1 MTGYSPMA
9 AAITGDLLVAVKW
22 AKTGSKFTG
31 FLAYFGVFGALGFR
45 LVWLRMQDWFRGT
58 EADASGLIGLA
69 FQRVDHRAS
78 VIGMLGAGLL
88 LVEFAAIVLRIMA
101 ATHGGLFAAVRL
113 AEPEDY
119 AQLALAPGLVI
130 AFWLAAKGRR
140 GGWTAALVLGGVFA
154 VRHLVTGRLR
164 ALVNPLHAASAA
176 LWLGTLFVIVVA
188 ALPVILQEP
197 VPRASRGPLVAGLVA
212 RFSPL
217 ALFSACFVGL
227 SGLVTSWL
235 HLKYFA
241 ALWTTSYGHWLII
254 KLVFVAGIAAMG
266 ALNWRGVLPQLGTEE
281 AAATLRRASRWELVF
296 TLIVLVV
303 TAVLVSVPSPK
314 LPV

>member
-1 MTGYSPMA
+1 MTGFSPLA
-9 AAITGDLLVAVKW
+9 AAVTDDLFSAVKW
-22 AKTGSKFTG
+22 AKAGSKFIG
-31 FLAYFGVFGALGFR
+31 FLAGFGVFGALGFR
-45 LVWLRMQDWFRGT
+45 LVRLRLQDWLRAM
-58 EADASGLIGLA
+58 EASTGGLIGPA
-69 FQRVDHRAS
+69 FQRVDRRAS
-78 VIGMLGAGLL
+78 VIGVMGAVLF
-88 LVEFAAIVLRIMA
+88 LVEFAAIVGRNLT
-101 ATHGGLFAAVRL
+101 ATHGDLFAALRL
-113 AEPEDY
+113 AEPEDF
-119 AQLALAPGLVI
+119 AQLILAPGLVI
-130 AFWLAAKGRR
+130 AFFLAAKGQR
-140 GGWTAALVLGGVFA
+140 GGWTAALVLGGIFA

-164 ALVNPLHAASAA
+164 ALVNPLHAASVA

-197 VPRASRGPLVAGLVA
+197 VPRAARGPLVAGLVA

-254 KLVFVAGIAAMG
+254 KLVFVIGIAAMG
-266 ALNWRGVLPQLGTEE
+266 ALNWRRVLPRLGTE
-281 AAATLRRASRWELVF
+281 AAAGTLQRASRWELVF

-303 TAVLVSVPSPK
+303 TALLVSVPSPK
-314 LPV
+314 LPL

>member
-1 MTGYSPMA
+1 MTGFSPIVA
-9 AAITGDLLVAVKW
+9 AVTGDLLSAVKW
-22 AKTGSKFTG
+22 TKAGSKFIG
-31 FLAYFGVFGALGFR
+31 FLANFGVFGALGFR
-45 LVWLRMQDWFRGT
+45 LVRLRLQDWLRAT
-58 EADASGLIGLA
+58 ETDTGGLIGPA
-69 FQRVDHRAS
+69 FQRVDCRAS
-78 VIGMLGAGLL
+78 VIGVVGAVLL
-88 LVEFAAIVLRIMA
+88 LVEFAAIVGRNLTT
-101 ATHGGLFAAVRL
+101 THGDLFAAVRL
-113 AEPEDY
+113 AEPEDC
-119 AQLALAPGLVI
+119 AQLVLAPGLVI
-130 AFWLAAKGRR
+130 AFFLAARGRR
-140 GGWTAALVLGGVFA
+140 GGWTAALVLGGLFA

-197 VPRASRGPLVAGLVA
+197 VPCAARGPLVAGLVA

-217 ALFSACFVGL
+217 ALISAGFVGL

-241 ALWTTSYGHWLII
+241 ALWTTAYGHWLII
-254 KLVFVAGIAAMG
+254 KLVCVAGIAAMG
-266 ALNWRGVLPQLGTEE
+266 ALNWRRVLPRLGTAE
-281 AAATLRRASRWELVF
+281 AAGTLQRASRWELIF

-314 LPV
+314 LPL